1 MKKICYL
8 CALLLALSFASC
20 RKNGGAEVQE
30 LLQKVPNTAS
40 FVMQVDVESL
50 LDKAGAKVKDGRIEL
65 SPDMRAALDK
75 GSNGSSKQ
83 ELMEVL
89 NGDSGVE
96 PSAVVM
102 FGDGYK
108 VYLTGFLADT
118 GKFKA
123 WMQKKSG
130 QPVEESN
137 GVSHAGKY
145 AMTGNQFWVIGSG
158 GSTIDP
164 DKIRE
169 YMALS
174 DKQSFA
180 SGNFSSLLTNGDAE
194 VSGWC
199 DLAGMMNTA
208 NTPFQQRAV
217 VKMMTS
223 TVFEDANFAS
233 FTMNF
238 EKGLMKLTAHI
249 LNDKGNDAKFLYAS
263 EKLDTSLFNDLKANA
278 GGVIG
283 VAVPAKLIK
292 QLQEQTKGQLSM
304 LSVVFGALSS
314 IDGTVAV
321 SVGGDDKGAYQ
332 GVIQTND
339 GSTSDLMGL
348 LNELDCR
355 SAKQGKLVTFE
366 RGTMTGANSPALM
379 GQKLKGSIMG
389 VVLSSDFIKNP
400 GEPDA
405 LKFVTVKLVPKSGS
419 VVLECETETKD
430 PNANALQVLIKS
442 MN

>member
-1 MKKICYL
+1 MKRICYL
-8 CALLLALSFASC
+8 CALVLALSFASC

-65 SPDMRAALDK
+65 DADLKAALDK
-75 GSNGSSKQ
+75 NSSNQ
-83 ELMEVL
+83 EFMQAL
-89 NGDSGVE
+89 NGDTGVE
-96 PSAVVM
+96 PSAFVA

-123 WMQKKSG
+123 WMQKESG

-180 SGNFSSLLTNGDAE
+180 SGNFSGILTNGDAD

-223 TVFEDANFAS
+223 TVFEDAGFAS
-233 FTMNF
+233 FTVNF

-249 LNDKGNDAKFLYAS
+249 LNDKGDDAKFLYAS
-263 EKLDTSLFNDLKANA
+263 EKLDTSLFDDLKANA

-314 IDGTVAV
+314 IDGTVAL

-332 GVIQTND
+332 GAIQTGD

-355 SAKQGKLVTFE
+355 PAKQGKLVTFE
-366 RGTMTGANSPALM
+366 RGTMSGANSPALM

-400 GEPDA
+400 GENNA

-430 PNANALQVLIKS
+430 QNVNAVKALILS

>member
-1 MKKICYL
+1 MKRICYL

-65 SPDMRAALDK
+65 SPDMQAALDK

-108 VYLTGFLADT
+108 VYLTGFLSDT

-145 AMTGNQFWVIGSG
+145 AMTGNQFWAIGSG

-169 YMALS
+169 YLALS

-217 VKMMTS
+217 IKMMTS

-389 VVLSSDFIKNP
+389 VVLSSDFIRNP

>member
-20 RKNGGAEVQE
+20 RKNGGAEVEE

-40 FVMQVDVESL
+40 FVVQVDVESL

-65 SPDMRAALDK
+65 DADLKAALDK
-75 GSNGSSKQ
+75 NSSNQ
-83 ELMEVL
+83 EFMQAL
-89 NGDSGVE
+89 NGDTGVE
-96 PSAVVM
+96 PSAFVA

-108 VYLTGFLADT
+108 VYLTGFLTDT
-118 GKFKA
+118 DKFKA

-137 GVSHAGKY
+137 GVSHAGDM
-145 AMTGNQFWVIGSG
+145 AMSGNQFWILGSG

-180 SGNFSSLLTNGDAE
+180 SSDFSKLLANGDAD

-217 VKMMTS
+217 IKMMTS

-238 EKGLMKLTAHI
+238 EKGMMKLTAHI

-278 GGVIG
+278 DGVIG
-283 VAVPAKLIK
+283 IAVPAKLVK

-304 LSVVFGALSS
+304 LSVVFGALGS

-321 SVGGDDKGAYQ
+321 SVGGEDKGAYQ
-332 GVIQTND
+332 GAIQTND

-348 LNELDCR
+348 LNEMDCR
-355 SAKQGKLVTFE
+355 PAKQGKLVTFE

-400 GEPDA
+400 GENNA

-419 VVLECETETKD
+419 VILECETETKD
-430 PNANALQVLIKS
+430 QNVNAVKALILS